1 MLQFWLFSIWL
12 SDKHPA
18 CIEPLSSHR
27 KYSYSLWR
35 CIFDVRRNCWA
46 FLFASYAF
54 FQNNLLLFLYNFAQH
69 SYSFL
74 FGSHFTIVK
83 SLPCIKSIFLLSS
96 TVKDFLR
103 AIPNKLHKI
112 LPSSFKTHFYRTW
125 TPRLYVF

>member
-96 TVKDFLR
+96 TSCHPVQTPQNFALKLWNTFLQNLNTTT
-103 AIPNKLHKI
+103 IYI
-112 LPSSFKTHFYRTW
+112 LI
-125 TPRLYVF
+125 